1 MSWRGADAG
10 LVSWSFRVS
19 SLQKRVAAY
28 AKVSRN
34 LLTQLNELDQLRERV
49 RKLSLRLAKA
59 KEDARESQPDPRT

>member
-1 MSWRGADAG
+1 M
-10 LVSWSFRVS
+10 S

-49 RKLSLRLAKA
+49 RKLSLRLAKP
-59 KEDARESQPDPRT
+59 KEEARESQPDPRT